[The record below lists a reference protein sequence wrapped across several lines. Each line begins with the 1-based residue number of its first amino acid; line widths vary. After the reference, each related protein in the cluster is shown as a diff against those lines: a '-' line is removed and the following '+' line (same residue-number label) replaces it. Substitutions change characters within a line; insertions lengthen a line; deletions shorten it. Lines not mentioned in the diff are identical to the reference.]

1 MKNQNSIGVISKA
14 FTNKILIEISNK
26 DKINHNYKG
35 DLYLFEGINTFITI
49 YKSRYQKFIYQVTG
63 LFEQEKPLIKEEES
77 KFSDCLYFEA
87 TPLGEIEN
95 KKFNFGLSKFPM
107 IGDYVYLTLTEDINT
122 ILQLN
127 NQIDL
132 SLSIGSMAA
141 YDGYYPRFNVDELL
155 SHHMSILGNTGS
167 GKSTTVRKLINEV
180 IESAKDSFD
189 IDSANF
195 VIFDVHD
202 EYNSIP
208 SDNVNEVDVED
219 DLAIPLST
227 LCKEDWI
234 NLVQPSPGVQLPV
247 LLNGLRLG
255 NLISK
260 ETDFNN
266 WINAYCALFM
276 YENVQTEVVGKRTKI
291 VNLLKDIDDEKVQEA
306 LRSYSSQFGSISNG
320 REETFIEALKI
331 FIKKESGYHYE
342 DCKEVIA
349 SMMEEADCSVDDLS
363 KLETGINM
371 VFLFEEIKGNSQVRS
386 HCSTLMTRIDNLIA
400 TYSNSLF
407 DKTKEKIEEFNKIMS
422 FRKGFTIFKVSSMDD
437 NDLLF
442 FTGYVLRIIYNT
454 QKDKR
459 RNQGNIEEMFHFI
472 FDEAHKYIQERSY
485 EEPLRSLKVFE
496 QISKEGRKF
505 GIFMILVSQ
514 RPGELS
520 KTVMSQ
526 CNNFI
531 LHRIRNNIDLDQ
543 MRKSI
548 PYINESQLTR
558 ISYLRTGS
566 ALLVGE
572 AFSVPMEVLVN
583 GSEYGEYSKTILPSK
598 IWKRVAQVPFF
609 TD

>member
-14 FTNKILIEISNK
+14 FTNKVVIEISNK
-26 DKINHNYKG
+26 EKINHNYKG

-49 YKSRYQKFIYQVTG
+49 YNSNHQKFIYQVTG
-63 LFEQEKPLIKEEES
+63 LYEQEKPLMKEEES
-77 KFSDCLYFEA
+77 KFSDRLYFEA
-87 TPLGEIEN
+87 APLGEIDEG
-95 KKFNFGLSKFPM
+95 KFEFGLSKFPM

-122 ILQLN
+122 ILQLKIQN
-127 NQIDL
+127 NF

-141 YDGYYPRFNVDELL
+141 YDSYYPRFNVDELF
-155 SHHMSILGNTGS
+155 SNHMSILGNTGS
-167 GKSTTVRKLINEV
+167 GKSTTVRKLLNEV
-180 IESAKDSFD
+180 IESTKPDIN

-202 EYNSIP
+202 EYNSLPEARIT
-208 SDNVNEVDVED
+208 EVDVQTD
-219 DLAIPLST
+219 VAIPLAT
-227 LCKEDWI
+227 LSKDDWI

-260 ETDFNN
+260 ETHFNS

-276 YENVQTEVVGKRTKI
+276 YENVQTDVVGKRTKI
-291 VNLLKDIDDEKVQEA
+291 VNLLKDVDDDRVQEA
-306 LRSYSSQFGSISNG
+306 LRSYSSQFGSIRNG
-320 REETFIEALKI
+320 FEEEFVDALKD
-331 FIKKESGYHYE
+331 FISRESECRYE
-342 DCKEVIA
+342 ECKEVIEDL
-349 SMMEEADCSVDDLS
+349 MEEADCSVDDLS
-363 KLETGINM
+363 KLETGINL

-407 DKTKEKIEEFNKIMS
+407 DNDQEKINVFRQIVS
-422 FRKGFTIFKVSSMDD
+422 FDKGFTIFKVSSMDD
-437 NDLLF
+437 DDLLF
-442 FTGYVLRIIYNT
+442 FTGYILRIIYNK
-454 QKDKR
+454 QKDNR
-459 RNQGNIEEMFHFI
+459 RDNGHIGEIFHFI
-472 FDEAHKYIQERSY
+472 FDEAHKYIQERSHDQ
-485 EEPLRSLKVFE
+485 PLYSLKVFE

-520 KTVMSQ
+520 RTVMSQ

-566 ALLVGE
+566 VLMVGE
-572 AFSVPMEVLVN
+572 AFSVPMEVIVS
-583 GSEYGEYSKTILPSK
+583 GSEYGEYSRTISPSS
-598 IWKRVAQVPFF
+598 IWERASDEGKEV
-609 TD
+609 

>member
-1 MKNQNSIGVISKA
+1 MQNGDSVSLTI
-14 FTNKILIEISNK
+14 FLRSN
-26 DKINHNYKG
+26 Y
-35 DLYLFEGINTFITI
+35 E
-49 YKSRYQKFIYQVTG
+49 
-63 LFEQEKPLIKEEES
+63 
-77 KFSDCLYFEA
+77 
-87 TPLGEIEN
+87 
-95 KKFNFGLSKFPM
+95 
-107 IGDYVYLTLTEDINT
+107 
-122 ILQLN
+122 
-127 NQIDL
+127 
-132 SLSIGSMAA
+132 
-141 YDGYYPRFNVDELL
+141 
-155 SHHMSILGNTGS
+155 
-167 GKSTTVRKLINEV
+167 
-180 IESAKDSFD
+180 
-189 IDSANF
+189 IDS
-195 VIFDVHD
+195 HD

-208 SDNVNEVDVED
+208 NDNVKEVDVAEE
-219 DLAIPLST
+219 LAIPLST

-260 ETDFNN
+260 ETEFNN

-291 VNLLKDIDDEKVQEA
+291 VNLLKGVDDDNVQDA
-306 LRSYSSQFGSISNG
+306 LQSYSSQFGSISNG
-320 REETFIEALKI
+320 REESFIQALKD
-331 FIKKESGYHYE
+331 FIKKESSYHYE
-342 DCKEVIA
+342 ECKEVIEN
-349 SMMEEADCSVDDLS
+349 MMEEADCLVDDLS

-407 DKTKEKIEEFNKIMS
+407 DQAEEKIEEFIKIMS
-422 FRKGFTIFKVSSMDD
+422 FQKGFTIFKVSSMDD

-442 FTGYVLRIIYNT
+442 FTGYVLRIIYNK
-454 QKDKR
+454 QRDKR
-459 RNQGNIEEMFHFI
+459 KNQGNIEEMFHFI
-472 FDEAHKYIQERSY
+472 FDEAHKYIQERKY
-485 EEPLRSLKVFE
+485 DEPLRSLKIFE

-572 AFSVPMEVLVN
+572 AFSVPMEVIIN
-583 GSEYGEYSKTILPSK
+583 GSEYGEYSKTVLPSK
-598 IWKRVAQVPFF
+598 IWNKKENIPLFA
-609 TD
+609 D